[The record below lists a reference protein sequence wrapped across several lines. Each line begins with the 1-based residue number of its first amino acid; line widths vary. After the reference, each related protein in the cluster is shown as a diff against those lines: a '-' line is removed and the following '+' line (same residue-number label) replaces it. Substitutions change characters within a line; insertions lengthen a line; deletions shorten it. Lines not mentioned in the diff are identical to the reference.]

1 MKGRKTMQFTYLKT
15 DNDKINTA
23 YYTAMSD
30 LIANIKPFQG
40 GLLDTEQPVII
51 AGIGYCTPWTRD
63 AAINTSN
70 AGGLLFPEIAEN
82 TLMSVLKEENGRL
95 LIDGE
100 YWDAIIWAWGA
111 WNEYLFTGSRKFLEK
126 AYEAVK
132 NSLEFF
138 ENTEFDGELNLFRGP
153 ACYGDGVAAYPDIY
167 ARPGESG
174 IIAFAEECKDLTV
187 DKGVGIPMHTLS
199 ANCLYYRAYVIA
211 DLMARELGKEE
222 LYAQKAHKM
231 KDSINANFWM
241 EDKGYYRYIVDKFG
255 GCDYQEGMGQSF
267 AVLFGVADDEQTKKI
282 FKNQHITKYG
292 IPCVWPSFARYDTP
306 DGKGF
311 GRHSGTVW
319 PHIQSFWADA
329 AVQSGRYDLF
339 CREFDML
346 TECSVRD
353 GFFAEIYHPDTG
365 EIYGGRQEFMK
376 NGIIE
381 WESQKKQTWSA
392 TGYLH
397 MIFMNIAGMRFK
409 TDRVEFSP
417 YLPPSIGSMEITNLH
432 FRDSVLNIKI
442 TGQGEKIK
450 DFSVNGEKTA
460 CFVPHCPGI
469 KNIEITVGE

>member
-1 MKGRKTMQFTYLKT
+1 MEFTYLKT
-15 DNDKINTA
+15 DNNKINTA

-30 LIANIKPFQG
+30 LTANIKPFLG
-40 GLLDTEQPVII
+40 GLLETEQPVII

-82 TLMSVLKEENGRL
+82 TLMSVLKEENGRV
-95 LIDGE
+95 IIGGE

-111 WNEYLFTGSRKFLEK
+111 WNEYLFTGSREFLEK

-138 ENTEFDGELNLFRGP
+138 ENTEFDEELNLFRGP

-199 ANCLYYRAYVIA
+199 TNCLYYRAYVTA
-211 DLMARELGKEE
+211 GLMARELGKED
-222 LYAQKAHKM
+222 LYENKAQKM
-231 KDSINANFWM
+231 KNSINAHFWM

-255 GCDYQEGMGQSF
+255 GCDYQEGIGQSF
-267 AVLFGVADDEQTKKI
+267 AVLFDVADDEQTKKI
-282 FKNQHITKYG
+282 LENQHITKAG

-306 DGKGF
+306 DGTGC

-319 PHIQSFWADA
+319 PHIQAFWADA
-329 AVQSGRYDLF
+329 AVQHGRYDLF
-339 CREFDML
+339 CKEFDML

-353 GFFAEIYHPDTG
+353 GFFAEIYHPDTS
-365 EIYGGRQEFMK
+365 EIYGGRQEFIK

-409 TDRVEFSP
+409 TDGVEFLP

-432 FRDSVLNIKI
+432 LRDSVLNIKI
-442 TGQGEKIK
+442 TGQGSKVK
-450 DFSVNGEKTA
+450 SFTVNGEKTD
-460 CFVPHCPGI
+460 CFVPHSGGI
-469 KNIEITVGE
+469 KNIEITVGK